1 MSMTGPPQCHDGK
14 NSRHVPVLF
23 DVCIDLWHLSR
34 LSGFGARAGGRRRWG
49 GGGRFGCNICSALII
64 FFNNFYFNFIL
75 ENFQL
80 HHSFS

>member
-34 LSGFGARAGGRRRWG
+34 LSGFGARAGGRRRG
-49 GGGRFGCNICSALII
+49 GGEIRMQHLFCSNH
-64 FFNNFYFNFIL
+64 FFNKLLF
-75 ENFQL
+75 
-80 HHSFS
+80 